1 MAMITNIQHFMD
13 GSKAAKKLT
22 KEAKELLTFLAAI
35 IEAATIAYGQPMTV
49 STAACRK
56 DINGQT
62 CFGNIEIWVDVAT
75 NHIGWK
81 CVECGDD
88 GVISHWEGT
97 PWDKRNYTRH

>member
-22 KEAKELLTFLAAI
+22 KEAQELLNFLAAI
-35 IEAATIAYGQPMTV
+35 IEAATIAYGQPMAV

-56 DINGQT
+56 DFNGQT